1 MNKHSLFQYSFHCL
15 VSSLLFVCTETEQM
29 REYRDCSVWKITHTT
44 PLLNLWNALYL
55 RESRCDA
62 KSYSEKTHHRL
73 SSPALNSS
81 VWLISRWHLCVA
93 QTSMWLR
100 ISGCF
105 YTWVH
110 PLCIWG
116 YVPRDI
122 MISEESRQK
131 QWGKTTRA
139 SKIDDHK
146 KLSDLKIFPHVA
158 SKKVA
163 QIIRTFLNFIFK
175 GKPLNVY
182 ECLIKLNE
190 HTPW

>member
-62 KSYSEKTHHRL
+62 KSHSEKTHHRL

-93 QTSMWLR
+93 QTSMGTPLVHLGVRPAWHHDLRR
-100 ISGCF
+100 ISTETVRQNNKSKQNRRSQEALGPQNLSSW
-105 YTWVH
+105 TLMNDWVFNQVKWTH
-110 PLCIWG
+110 
-116 YVPRDI
+116 
-122 MISEESRQK
+122 SRVETSNRC
-131 QWGKTTRA
+131 GNR
-139 SKIDDHK
+139 HRC
-146 KLSDLKIFPHVA
+146 H
-158 SKKVA
+158 
-163 QIIRTFLNFIFK
+163 
-175 GKPLNVY
+175 
-182 ECLIKLNE
+182 
-190 HTPW
+190 